1 MADAVNTQTIE
12 NGPRNLVMKFTNV
25 SDGTGESAVVKVDA
39 STFTPA
45 LTTSLKVRRIEY
57 NITGGAVRMLWDA
70 TTDVTFAYLTGYGNL
85 DLTDTQG
92 IVNNAGAG
100 VTGDIL
106 FTTSGFIA
114 AGASNPA
121 SGYTITLFMV
131 KGNA

>member
-1 MADAVNTQTIE
+1 MADSVTTQTIE
-12 NGPRNLVMKFTNV
+12 DGKRNLVMKFTNV
-25 SDGTGESAVVKVDA
+25 SDGTGESGVIKVDA

-45 LTTSLKVRRIEY
+45 LTASLKVRKIEY
-57 NITGGAVRMLWDA
+57 NVTGGAVRMLWDA
-70 TTDVTFAYLTGYGNL
+70 ASDVTFAYLTGYGVL

-121 SGYTITLFMV
+121 SGYTITLHMI
-131 KGNA
+131 KGND